1 MTEIDLKH
9 LSMADLK
16 QLQKEIDK
24 AIASFQVRKKSEARV
39 ALEAQ
44 AREMGFTLEELLG
57 RSAAGKRA
65 KAAQKYRNP
74 ENADVTWSGRGRKP
88 RWFINALAAG
98 KTLNSLG
105 I

>member
-1 MTEIDLKH
+1 MTDVDLKT
-9 LSMADLK
+9 LTMADLK
-16 QLQKEIDK
+16 QLQKDV
-24 AIASFQVRKKSEARV
+24 AIAISGFKGRKKSEARM
-39 ALEAQ
+39 ALEVHAK
-44 AREMGFTLEELLG
+44 EMGFTLEELLG